1 MNETIIS
8 PQKSP
13 IAFGQNLCWISN
25 LDAVAAGDWW
35 QPFYFLSH
43 IYHCWVQWFV
53 MNDGS
58 KSLFSFCQN
67 LHQDIES
74 QNERI
79 KTILELCATVDA
91 QYAKRL
97 KRRRLKPPPSHQKCS
112 VLLSV
117 GKIIEERWHC
127 LWLRSLEWQC
137 FLEQFT
143 HHKSKVRNQ
152 VFHMGK
158 TNHLS
163 AIFWGRYLSSNN
175 PPDEPFKR
183 MPFNHAPLH
192 PHENI
197 FHFKPF

>member
-1 MNETIIS
+1 
-8 PQKSP
+8 
-13 IAFGQNLCWISN
+13 
-25 LDAVAAGDWW
+25 
-35 QPFYFLSH
+35 
-43 IYHCWVQWFV
+43 
-53 MNDGS
+53 MNDD
-58 KSLFSFCQN
+58 LNLVFVLLQN

-143 HHKSKVRNQ
+143 HHNSKLKVRNK
-152 VFHMGK
+152 VFHMWK

-163 AIFWGRYLSSNN
+163 AIFFGRYLSAPKMNFL
-175 PPDEPFKR
+175 PPLKECPLTTHPCTHMGPF
-183 MPFNHAPLH
+183 F
-192 PHENI
+192 I
-197 FHFKPF
+197 SSHFKNVFFFTPGESSVDKKTFS

>member
-1 MNETIIS
+1 M
-8 PQKSP
+8 
-13 IAFGQNLCWISN
+13 
-25 LDAVAAGDWW
+25 
-35 QPFYFLSH
+35 
-43 IYHCWVQWFV
+43 
-53 MNDGS
+53 
-58 KSLFSFCQN
+58 
-67 LHQDIES
+67 
-74 QNERI
+74 
-79 KTILELCATVDA
+79 ELCATVDA

-175 PPDEPFKR
+175 PQ
-183 MPFNHAPLH
+183 MNPLKECPLTTH
-192 PHENI
+192 PCTHMRTFFI
-197 FHFKPF
+197 SSHFKSVFFFTPGESSVCRQEDIFKVMISCLQLMSL